1 MLALGDS
8 GRLRTNCGQ
17 SEDKVKT
24 LLSSPSVPAV
34 RTDAARDSAPA
45 LVPKVRRGRAKITSP
60 IPIPAAG
67 AEGLADHERA
77 VIDAARAIL
86 RARLRQP
93 GGYAN
98 SPRAAREL
106 ALLHLAGR
114 EHECFAMMF
123 LDAQYRLIAF
133 EELFRGT
140 LTQASVFPR
149 EVVRAA
155 MRHNAAAVILAHNHP
170 SGIPEPSQAD
180 TLLTQS
186 LKSALALVD
195 VQTLDHLIVSD
206 DAVVSFAERG
216 LL

>member
-1 MLALGDS
+1 M
-8 GRLRTNCGQ
+8 
-17 SEDKVKT
+17 
-24 LLSSPSVPAV
+24 
-34 RTDAARDSAPA
+34 
-45 LVPKVRRGRAKITSP
+45 
-60 IPIPAAG
+60 
-67 AEGLADHERA
+67 
-77 VIDAARAIL
+77 IDAARAIL

-123 LDAQYRLIAF
+123 LDAQHGLIAF
-133 EELFRGT
+133 EELFQGS
-140 LTQASVFPR
+140 LTQTSVYPR

-170 SGIPEPSQAD
+170 SGISEPSRAD
-180 TLLTQS
+180 ELLTQS

-206 DAVVSFAERG
+206 DVVVSFAERG

>member
-17 SEDKVKT
+17 SEDNVKT
-24 LLSSPSVPAV
+24 FLSSLSVPAV
-34 RTDAARDSAPA
+34 RTDVAGDAAPA
-45 LVPKVRRGRAKITSP
+45 LVPKLRRGRAKVASP
-60 IPIPAAG
+60 APVPAAG
-67 AEGLADHERA
+67 ADGLEHHERA

-86 RARLRQP
+86 RARLRTR
-93 GGYAN
+93 GGYAT
-98 SPRAAREL
+98 SPGAAREL
-106 ALLHLAGR
+106 VLLHLAGR

-123 LDAQYRLIAF
+123 LDAQYGLIAF

-140 LTQASVFPR
+140 LTQTSVYPR

-170 SGIPEPSQAD
+170 SGIPEPSRAD
-180 TLLTQS
+180 ELLTQS
-186 LKSALALVD
+186 LKAALALVD